1 MARYCRYRP
10 FQLAGYAV
18 MIFGLVLSSIVSANS
33 SIVERIIY
41 QAIEAARAGLNI
53 SARFPAVQVPLT
65 NVGNALA
72 TPI

>member
-1 MARYCRYRP
+1 
-10 FQLAGYAV
+10 
-18 MIFGLVLSSIVSANS
+18 MIFGLVLSSALSANS

-41 QAIEAARAGLNI
+41 QAIEAAGAGLNI

-65 NVGNALA
+65 NAGNALA